1 MDENESPLE
10 TDNTDVTGRLQSESA
25 SGRRH
30 LRLKVVAAVSVGA
43 LVFSGIGL
51 AAADVL
57 PAPAQDVAHQ
67 ALGRV
72 GVHVPPGHQRFADPA
87 VCPGGPYRNHGAY
100 VRTHKDDPD
109 AGPSPCGKPVKAV
122 EHPGAKD
129 NKDDTTEVNERPDGA
144 GPPPWAHGN
153 GKEKGKKN
161 DKQNERSK
169 EKADEPDEDHAPHTS
184 TSTTIAST
192 TTTSAPA
199 PTTTTTTP

>member
-100 VRTHKDDPD
+100 VRTHKDD
-109 AGPSPCGKPVKAV
+109 
-122 EHPGAKD
+122 
-129 NKDDTTEVNERPDGA
+129 TTEVNERPDGA

-199 PTTTTTTP
+199 PTTTTTAP